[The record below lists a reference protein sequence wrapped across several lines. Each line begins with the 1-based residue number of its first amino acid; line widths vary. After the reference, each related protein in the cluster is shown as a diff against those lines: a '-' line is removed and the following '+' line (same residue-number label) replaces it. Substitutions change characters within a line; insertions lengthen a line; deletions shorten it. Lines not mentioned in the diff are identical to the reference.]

1 MQTHPSIAPASGCRY
16 RGSMPF
22 FRRIPLLAALTLV
35 LLPAAVSAQTKPAA
49 PVQLPPAM
57 RVPAPVRPAPIPI
70 ERQPFAAEIAA
81 FEARDAVAR
90 PARGGVLFLGSSSIR
105 MWTDLA
111 RDFPGHNVI
120 NRGFGGSTIPDS
132 VRYVDRIVVPYAPK
146 TVVFYA
152 GDNDLEAGHTPDE
165 VFADFQAL
173 VTRIR
178 ARLPATRILF
188 LSIKPSLSRWR
199 LIDGIRATNTLVRD
213 YVATD
218 PLLGYVDIVP
228 QMLGP
233 DGRPRPELFLGDG
246 LHMTRAGYD
255 IWRAAVGKAMKWKL
269 APLPPVRAPA
279 PAPAHGTGK
288 APAGKPVSGPVR
300 SSKAGR

>member
-1 MQTHPSIAPASGCRY
+1 MQTHQSIAPAGTCRY

-35 LLPAAVSAQTKPAA
+35 LLPAAVSAQTRPAA

-57 RVPAPVRPAPIPI
+57 RVPAPIPA
-70 ERQPFAAEIAA
+70 EKQPFAAEIAA
-81 FEARDAVAR
+81 FEARDAIAKPVK
-90 PARGGVLFLGSSSIR
+90 GGVLFLGSSSIR

-111 RDFPGHNVI
+111 KDFPGHNVI

-152 GDNDLEAGHTPDE
+152 GDNDLEAGHTPEE
-165 VFADFQAL
+165 VSADFQAL
-173 VTRIR
+173 VTKIR
-178 ARLPATRILF
+178 ARLPGTRILF

-199 LIDGIRATNTLVRD
+199 LIDGIRTTNALVRD
-213 YVATD
+213 YVGTD
-218 PLLGYVDIVP
+218 PLLGYIDIVP

-246 LHMTRAGYD
+246 LHMTRTGYD
-255 IWRAAVGKAMKWKL
+255 IWRAAVGRAMKWKL
-269 APLPPVRAPA
+269 PPLPVRP
-279 PAPAHGTGK
+279 PAHGTAK
-288 APAGKPVSGPVR
+288 PPARPVSGPVR

>member
-1 MQTHPSIAPASGCRY
+1 
-16 RGSMPF
+16 MPF
-22 FRRIPLLAALTLV
+22 FRRLPLLAALTLV
-35 LLPAAVSAQTKPAA
+35 LQPATALAQTRPAA
-49 PVQLPPAM
+49 PVVLPPTM
-57 RVPAPVRPAPIPI
+57 RVPAPAPVRPVPIPA

-81 FEARDAVAR
+81 FEARDAIAR
-90 PARGGVLFLGSSSIR
+90 PAKGGVLFLGSSSIR

-111 RDFPGHNVI
+111 KDFAGHNVL

-132 VRYVDRIVVPYAPK
+132 VRYVDRIVTPYAPK

-173 VTRIR
+173 VTKIR
-178 ARLPATRILF
+178 AKLPGTRILF
-188 LSIKPSLSRWR
+188 VSIKPSLSRWR
-199 LIDGIRATNTLVRD
+199 LIDGIRATNALVRD
-213 YVATD
+213 YTATD

-246 LHMTRAGYD
+246 LHMTRTGYD
-255 IWRAAVGKAMKWKL
+255 IWRAAVGKALKWKL
-269 APLPPVRAPA
+269 APLPARALPK
-279 PAPAHGTGK
+279 PPAHGAGK
-288 APAGKPVSGPVR
+288 APAKPVSGPVR